1 MKKLVELV
9 KKNWILVAGATLVAL
24 VVLRGC

>member
-9 KKNWILVAGATLVAL
+9 KKNWILVAGGALVAL